1 MVFGAM
7 KTDRIFH
14 DCGLCLGNDYD
25 IDTKLWN
32 ANRKSHLRSRWPET
46 DIK

>member
-14 DCGLCLGNDYD
+14 DCGLWLGNDYD
-25 IDTKLWN
+25 IDTKTME
-32 ANRKSHLRSRWPET
+32 R
-46 DIK
+46 